1 MKISKIRVPFVKI
14 KKFVHNDYVN
24 PSLASKIDAL
34 VKMVFWIVRE
44 QGWLLVAEAAHFYW
58 ASETDLRYK
67 TISEDNSIR
76 RFF

>member
-1 MKISKIRVPFVKI
+1 MSKIRNLFVKT
-14 KKFVHNDYVN
+14 KQVVHNKKVN
-24 PSLASKIDAL
+24 PSLASETVRSSKT
-34 VKMVFWIVRE
+34 VFWIVRE